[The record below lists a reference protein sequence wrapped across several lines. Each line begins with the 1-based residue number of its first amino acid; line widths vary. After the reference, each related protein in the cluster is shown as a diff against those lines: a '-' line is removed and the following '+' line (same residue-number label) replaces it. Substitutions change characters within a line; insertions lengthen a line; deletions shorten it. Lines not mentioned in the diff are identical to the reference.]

1 MAVLPLASKIMGNG
15 GEPLVVLHGLFGMGD
30 NWASHARTWG
40 EQGMDVH
47 LVDQRNHGRSP
58 HAGSHTYADMVED
71 VRAYA
76 LEHFGERPVRWLGH
90 SMGGKTA
97 MALAC
102 HYPELVERLV
112 VVDIGP
118 KAYPPHH
125 QSVVDAMHQ
134 LDFTTLKSRTEAD
147 RALESAMPDW
157 GMRQFLLK
165 NLEWKPEGN
174 LGWKFNLPVLEGQ
187 MGRIGQTLAAEDRF
201 IGSTLFVRGERS
213 GYILDEDWSGIMDH
227 FPLARLESVQGAGH
241 WVHAEQPQPFQD
253 AVLPFLLEG

>member
-1 MAVLPLASKIMGNG
+1 MAVLPLASKIIGNG

-118 KAYPPHH
+118 KAYP
-125 QSVVDAMHQ
+125 
-134 LDFTTLKSRTEAD
+134 
-147 RALESAMPDW
+147 SAPSIC
-157 GMRQFLLK
+157 R
-165 NLEWKPEGN
+165 
-174 LGWKFNLPVLEGQ
+174 
-187 MGRIGQTLAAEDRF
+187 
-201 IGSTLFVRGERS
+201 
-213 GYILDEDWSGIMDH
+213 
-227 FPLARLESVQGAGH
+227 
-241 WVHAEQPQPFQD
+241 
-253 AVLPFLLEG
+253 

>member
-1 MAVLPLASKIMGNG
+1 
-15 GEPLVVLHGLFGMGD
+15 
-30 NWASHARTWG
+30 
-40 EQGMDVH
+40 
-47 LVDQRNHGRSP
+47 
-58 HAGSHTYADMVED
+58 
-71 VRAYA
+71 
-76 LEHFGERPVRWLGH
+76 
-90 SMGGKTA
+90 

-102 HYPELVERLV
+102 RYPELVERLII
-112 VVDIGP
+112 VDIGP
-118 KAYPPHH
+118 KAYPSHH

-187 MGRIGQTLAAEDRF
+187 MGRIGQPLAAEDRF

-227 FPLARLESVQGAGH
+227 FPLARLESVPGAGH